1 MLKAKAHKSFT
12 LYHLEGD
19 TTAVGFEGKDWREVR
34 DEMSDAVESKV
45 GKLAGR
51 RVNPFFSSKLVGRRV
66 IPCFSSKLVGRM
78 VNPCFSSLLL
88 LASSSS
94 LSMLVRP
101 DAAAL
106 EV

>member
-12 LYHLEGD
+12 LDHLEGD

-45 GKLAGR
+45 GKL
-51 RVNPFFSSKLVGRRV
+51 VGRRV
-66 IPCFSSKLVGRM
+66 IPCFSSKLVERRVNPCLSSKLVGRR
-78 VNPCFSSLLL
+78 VNPCFSLLL